1 MKKTVAITVIATM
14 LLAALS
20 GCGCK
25 KESNSETS
33 INEETV
39 THVEVVT
46 EVVTDEQG
54 NTYYTETTK
63 YIADTGE
70 QTTTNAQQ
78 SEEDT
83 TSPTA
88 GDKKETSKTE
98 SKTKTTSNTNSKSAN
113 NKQSSSNTNS
123 NSGASK
129 STSTPKTDSGNTNQ
143 QSSNTNTQKSETSKT
158 SSSQTSKQNSQTS
171 DPHAGKTWHEAVY
184 KTVNHPAETKKVK
197 VVDQEAYSYE
207 EPVYEWRTFCNV
219 CGADITTTC
228 DEHMRAHMIARE
240 GGRYHDDYVQ
250 VGTKTVNVPE
260 QSHYE
265 TVVVK
270 EAWTEKVLVKEAGW
284 Y

>member
-70 QTTTNAQQ
+70 NTTINAEQV
-78 SEEDT
+78 EEDT

-123 NSGASK
+123 NSGTPK
-129 STSTPKTDSGNTNQ
+129 STSTSKADSGNTKQ
-143 QSSNTNTQKSETSKT
+143 QSSNSNTQKSETSKT
-158 SSSQTSKQNSQTS
+158 SSQTSKQSSQAS
-171 DPHAGKTWHEAVY
+171 DPHAGKTYHEAVY

-207 EPVYEWRTFCNV
+207 EPVYEWRTFCNA
-219 CGADITTTC
+219 CGEDITYNLVQHC
-228 DEHMRAHMIARE
+228 KENNH
-240 GGRYHDDYVQ
+240 GRYHDDYVQ

>member
-70 QTTTNAQQ
+70 QTTTNAEQ

-113 NKQSSSNTNS
+113 SKQASSNTNS
-123 NSGASK
+123 NSGTPK
-129 STSTPKTDSGNTNQ
+129 STSTPKTDSGNTKQ
-143 QSSNTNTQKSETSKT
+143 QSSNSNTQKSETSKT
-158 SSSQTSKQNSQTS
+158 SSQTSKQNSQTS

-207 EPVYEWRTFCNV
+207 EPVYEWRTFCNA
-219 CGADITTTC
+219 CGEDITYNLVQHC
-228 DEHMRAHMIARE
+228 KENNH
-240 GGRYHDDYVQ
+240 GRYHNDYVQ